1 VTDTRYVPW
10 LLRDTPGTTWPWGIK
25 DTHTGINV
33 LNDFLPERTG
43 AFCVMTR
50 GEAELLIR
58 QGRKRH
64 WIAQS

>member
-1 VTDTRYVPW
+1 MTDTRYVPW

-33 LNDFLPERTG
+33 LNDFLPEKTG